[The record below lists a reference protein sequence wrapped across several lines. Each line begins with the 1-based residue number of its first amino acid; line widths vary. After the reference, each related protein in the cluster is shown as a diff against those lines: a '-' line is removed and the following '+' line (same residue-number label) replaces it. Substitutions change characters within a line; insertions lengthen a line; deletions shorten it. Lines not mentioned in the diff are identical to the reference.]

1 MVNHGKETRGGE
13 EMSASK
19 STTTKKPA
27 ATRKPSK
34 PKEQNEITSMGE
46 VLQSLGNAL
55 DQVGGCWGLGRL
67 GFDTNSVS
75 DYTMGISE
83 LLDHMARNNIRFCV
97 KETR

>member
-1 MVNHGKETRGGE
+1 
-13 EMSASK
+13 MSASK

-55 DQVGGCWGLGRL
+55 DQVGGCWGLGCL
-67 GFDTNSVS
+67 GLDTNSE
-75 DYTMGISE
+75 DTMEINE
-83 LLDHMARNNIRFCV
+83 LLNHMARNNIRFCV
-97 KETR
+97 KEK